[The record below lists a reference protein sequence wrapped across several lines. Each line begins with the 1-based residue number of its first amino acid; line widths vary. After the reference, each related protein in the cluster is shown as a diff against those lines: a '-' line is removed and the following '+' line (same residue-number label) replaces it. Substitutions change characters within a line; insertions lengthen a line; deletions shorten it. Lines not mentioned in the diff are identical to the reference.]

1 MMQTDDTA
9 KLVRWLADI
18 EAIKQLKHTYCGFC
32 DAGYD
37 ADGIASLFTE
47 DAVWDGG
54 PMGTHDGRE
63 AIRTFFQGSSKRVPF
78 ALHMVVNPIIQVDG
92 DTATGSWYLWQPM
105 VYALPEG
112 EHAYWMSARYD
123 DRYRRTPQGWQFER
137 VAITLKVLAPYEK
150 GFAGNRIDDVYGRRK
165 P

>member
-1 MMQTDDTA
+1 
-9 KLVRWLADI
+9 
-18 EAIKQLKHTYCGFC
+18 
-32 DAGYD
+32 
-37 ADGIASLFTE
+37 
-47 DAVWDGG
+47 
-54 PMGTHDGRE
+54 MGTHDGRE

-150 GFAGNRIDDVYGRRK
+150 GFAANRIDDVYGRRK